1 MSSERMMEKSMKKML
16 FIMNPFAGQKRANR
30 VLPDIL
36 LQFSEAGFEINTVM
50 TTGTGAATRA
60 AQKSGQDVDIVVCCG
75 GDGTFNEGV
84 NGAFG
89 APGVSCGMVPV
100 GTGNDFPRNFTGGEL
115 FLDVA
120 AQLDA
125 AEIPVDLLRY
135 GEERYCVNMMNIGF
149 DCQVVQYVSE
159 IKRNPLIPGKFAY
172 IAGVVKAFVRMP
184 GVRASISFDGSEPQK
199 YDLQLTC
206 IGNGAFCGG
215 GFKSLPFIALDDGR
229 INVCAVRRVSR
240 PTFVSLIGR
249 YKKGTYVSENTK
261 NIITYAPCHRVN
273 YDFGETVSVCV
284 GGEVEHRSSL
294 SVEAVPHALSF
305 LLPEG
310 SEVKKNPVLPDVC
323 CPVLV

>member
-1 MSSERMMEKSMKKML
+1 MKHYFVL
-16 FIMNPFAGQKRANR
+16 NPAAGK
-30 VLPDIL
+30 
-36 LQFSEAGFEINTVM
+36 GK
-50 TTGTGAATRA
+50 
-60 AQKSGQDVDIVVCCG
+60 AQKKIAEEIRAVCSARGVDYSIYITKAVRDAENFVRRTAFDGEGGGKRFYLCG

-184 GVRASISFDGSEPQK
+184 GVHASISFDGSEPQK

-240 PTFVSLIGR
+240 PTFIRLIGR

-284 GGEVEHRSSL
+284 DGEVEHRSSL
-294 SVEAVPHALSF
+294 SVEAVPHGKSC
-305 LLPEG
+305 LLPAG